1 MLKTKRQNLIRIIE
15 EETGLAEDDFF
26 MAGID
31 DAVNDENEK
40 EFLVD
45 LVLPTAGSSIAA
57 SDYRES
63 LESMGYNKYQALG
76 SVGGGI
82 NGGSLVCNNHILTR
96 I

>member
-1 MLKTKRQNLIRIIE
+1 MLNKKQNLIRIIDE
-15 EETGLAEDDFF
+15 EIGLADDELF

-31 DAVNDENEK
+31 DVVNEEK

-45 LVLPTAGSSIAA
+45 LVLPTTGSSIAA
-57 SDYRES
+57 SDYRAT